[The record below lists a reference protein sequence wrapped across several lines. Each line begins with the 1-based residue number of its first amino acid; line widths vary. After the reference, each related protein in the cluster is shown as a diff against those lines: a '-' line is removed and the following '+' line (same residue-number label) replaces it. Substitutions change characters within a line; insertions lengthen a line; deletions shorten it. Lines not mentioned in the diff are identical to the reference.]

1 MNLQPSSLPLHP
13 QPGLA
18 EGLLPALNLLQ
29 LSGAVQYWSKE
40 QGSTFCYSRGMI
52 QLVALELDLVLTLA
66 EDLPLK
72 VTDLGY
78 PTLFNGTM
86 EEGNKGQYQVNKN
99 PGLKSWVTN
108 NPRLNMGV
116 LLIPV
121 LCLYMGL
128 SNSLINYIYP
138 LL

>member
-1 MNLQPSSLPLHP
+1 MNLQPSSLPLYP

-52 QLVALELDLVLTLA
+52 QLVALELDLVPTLA

-86 EEGNKGQYQVNKN
+86 EEVYEGHYQVHKN
-99 PGLKSWVTN
+99 PGMMSWVKK
-108 NPRLNMGV
+108 NPKLNMGG
-116 LLIPV
+116 LRFPV
-121 LCLYMGL
+121 LRLFMGL